1 MVTSNSKRNYEI
13 VIHES
18 VDGFHTIKIS
28 IDEIMFPKDKNAFEY
43 IYALQD
49 IIGKILDLPS
59 GHAMVFAPNRDN
71 DLGLGIIARVD

>member
-1 MVTSNSKRNYEI
+1 MKSNSKRTYDL

-18 VDGFHTIKIS
+18 VDGFHEIKIT

-49 IIGKILDLPS
+49 IIDKVLDLPS
-59 GHAMVFAPNRDN
+59 GKAMYFQPDRDN
-71 DLGLGIIARVD
+71 KEAIGIIARID